1 MINPTNRFLF
11 NFKTVTSMALLTHYS
26 ASELK
31 DKIDELQNRN
41 EELKKRLETYIKAN
55 VPDYNV
61 NLYQQRICQIE
72 MAIHSIDIILML
84 NSIIDS

>member
-1 MINPTNRFLF
+1 MT
-11 NFKTVTSMALLTHYS
+11 LLTRYTS
-26 ASELK
+26 SELK
-31 DKIDELQNRN
+31 DKIQDLKNRNDELK
-41 EELKKRLETYIKAN
+41 ERLDTYIKAN